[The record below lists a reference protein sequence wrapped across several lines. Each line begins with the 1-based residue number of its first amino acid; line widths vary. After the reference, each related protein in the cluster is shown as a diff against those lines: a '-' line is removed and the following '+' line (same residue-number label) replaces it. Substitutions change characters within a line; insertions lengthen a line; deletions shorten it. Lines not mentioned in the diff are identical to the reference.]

1 MISKEDLSTLR
12 SKNYQL
18 IFNIGVPYSGKKTQC
33 EKIANEYKY
42 SKLYMKELKKKLNQT
57 PF

>member
-18 IFNIGVPYSGKKTQC
+18 IFNIGVPFSGKKTQC
-33 EKIANEYKY
+33 EKYQMN
-42 SKLYMKELKKKLNQT
+42 LNIQNYI
-57 PF
+57 